1 MIWYYYNMS
10 RPTDTPHRTQMSA
23 QERQLRSALN
33 RLLSQEG
40 VIHGTLITRKR
51 VCGKSNCRC
60 IKGHLHE
67 SLYLVVT
74 EAGKGRQMYVPKRC
88 EAEVRQWI
96 RQYEQARK
104 LMDDLHRLHR
114 GK

>member
-1 MIWYYYNMS
+1 M
-10 RPTDTPHRTQMSA
+10 PQRTKMEP
-23 QERQLRSALN
+23 QERLLRSTLN

-60 IKGHLHE
+60 TQGRLHE

-74 EAGKGRQMYVPKRC
+74 EGGKSRQMYVPKRW
-88 EAEVRQWI
+88 EAKVRQWI
-96 RQYEQARK
+96 QQYHQARG
-104 LMDDLHRLHR
+104 LIDDLSRLHWQKVR
-114 GK
+114 KRKD